1 MDLFA
6 FRKPKNEL
14 ESDEGESKNV
24 PFVPEEMWI
33 KCPKCNTMLLTT
45 DMEENLHVCT
55 KCNHHFSNYSESD
68 YFRPRLGMGWFKT

>member
-45 DMEENLHVCT
+45 DME
-55 KCNHHFSNYSESD
+55 
-68 YFRPRLGMGWFKT
+68 

>member
-24 PFVPEEMWI
+24 DKMPQMQHYAPY
-33 KCPKCNTMLLTT
+33 
-45 DMEENLHVCT
+45 D
-55 KCNHHFSNYSESD
+55 
-68 YFRPRLGMGWFKT
+68 

>member
-24 PFVPEEMWI
+24 PFVPEEIWRKIFMSAQSAI
-33 KCPKCNTMLLTT
+33 TI
-45 DMEENLHVCT
+45 
-55 KCNHHFSNYSESD
+55 SE
-68 YFRPRLGMGWFKT
+68 

>member
-24 PFVPEEMWI
+24 PFVPEDMWI
-33 KCPKCNTMLLTT
+33 KSPKCNTKLRTT
-45 DMEENLHVCT
+45 EMEDSIQIYT
-55 KCNHHFSNYSESD
+55 KCNHYAPYD
-68 YFRPRLGMGWFKT
+68 